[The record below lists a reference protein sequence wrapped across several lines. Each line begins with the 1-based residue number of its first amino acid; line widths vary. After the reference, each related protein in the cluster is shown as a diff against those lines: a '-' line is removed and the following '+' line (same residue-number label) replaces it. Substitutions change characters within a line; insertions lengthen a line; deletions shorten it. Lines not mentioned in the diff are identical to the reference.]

1 MSSGLGERLR
11 AAFGL
16 RLAAWYAGLFVL
28 GSLGIFGLSYAL
40 LARSLEQRDREAVRM
55 RLTAYSSEYETTG
68 PGGLW
73 RTLAA
78 EEALGSHVDLFV
90 RALDRS
96 GETAFISLPGRWAAF
111 DLGRPVTV
119 PAPGTYAWQRLESA
133 TGDDVLE
140 LASLP
145 LPDGA
150 VLQVGRTTRV
160 RREVLQRFRELL
172 GVVLGATIVAGLAG
186 GALLTR
192 RALRP
197 LRDLARTLDGI
208 VRTGRFESR
217 VPSREGGDALDEL
230 VRIVNNMLGRIESLI
245 GAMRGSLDAVAHDL
259 RTPLMRLR
267 VSANRALGGDGG
279 AEDSREALSDCL
291 EEADRVR
298 DMLDSLMDIS
308 EAEAGVM
315 VLHLDDVDVA
325 DLLPESAGLFDVVA
339 EAKGVMLRVFD
350 PGALA
355 LRADRNRVL
364 QALANL
370 LDNAVKNTLA
380 GGEVVLA
387 ARRDGPDVSVT
398 VTDTG
403 IGIAP
408 QDLPHIWERLFRGD
422 RSRSERGLGL
432 GLSLVK
438 AIAVAHGGS
447 VAVDSRPGEGSRFT
461 LRLPAGAAEAS
472 CLAPFTAETSTTAHG
487 KALLRPIH

>member
-1 MSSGLGERLR
+1 
-11 AAFGL
+11 
-16 RLAAWYAGLFVL
+16 V
-28 GSLGIFGLSYAL
+28 
-40 LARSLEQRDREAVRM
+40 
-55 RLTAYSSEYETTG
+55 
-68 PGGLW
+68 
-73 RTLAA
+73 
-78 EEALGSHVDLFV
+78 
-90 RALDRS
+90 
-96 GETAFISLPGRWAAF
+96 
-111 DLGRPVTV
+111 
-119 PAPGTYAWQRLESA
+119 
-133 TGDDVLE
+133 
-140 LASLP
+140 
-145 LPDGA
+145 
-150 VLQVGRTTRV
+150 
-160 RREVLQRFRELL
+160 
-172 GVVLGATIVAGLAG
+172 
-186 GALLTR
+186 
-192 RALRP
+192 
-197 LRDLARTLDGI
+197 
-208 VRTGRFESR
+208 
-217 VPSREGGDALDEL
+217 
-230 VRIVNNMLGRIESLI
+230 
-245 GAMRGSLDAVAHDL
+245 
-259 RTPLMRLR
+259 
-267 VSANRALGGDGG
+267 
-279 AEDSREALSDCL
+279 
-291 EEADRVR
+291 
-298 DMLDSLMDIS
+298 
-308 EAEAGVM
+308 
-315 VLHLDDVDVA
+315 
-325 DLLPESAGLFDVVA
+325 
-339 EAKGVMLRVFD
+339 LRVFD

>member
-1 MSSGLGERLR
+1 MSSRLAERLR

-16 RLAAWYAGLFVL
+16 QLAAWYAGLFVL

-55 RLTAYSSEYETTG
+55 RLTAYASEYETAG
-68 PGGLW
+68 PAGLW

-78 EEALGSHVDLFV
+78 EEALGTHVDLFV
-90 RALDRS
+90 RAVDPS
-96 GETAFISLPGRWAAF
+96 GDTAFLSLPGRWAAF
-111 DLGRPVTV
+111 ALGRPVKV
-119 PAPGTYAWQRLESA
+119 PAPGTYAWQRLESV

-150 VLQVGRTTRV
+150 VLQVGRSTRV

-197 LRDLARTLDGI
+197 LRELAHTLDGI
-208 VRTGRFESR
+208 VRTGRFEAR

-230 VRIVNNMLGRIESLI
+230 VRLVNTLLGRIGSLV
-245 GAMRGSLDAVAHDL
+245 GAMRDSLDAVAHDL

-267 VSANRALGGDGG
+267 VSASRALGSGAG

-315 VLHLDDVDVA
+315 VLHL
-325 DLLPESAGLFDVVA
+325 ESVPVAGLFAEVQGLFEDVA
-339 EAKGVMLRVFD
+339 EEKGVVLRAED
-350 PGALA
+350 AEPLA
-355 LRADRNRVL
+355 LRADRTRVL

-370 LDNAVKNTLA
+370 VDNAVKYVPV
-380 GGEVVLA
+380 GGEVALA
-387 ARRDGPDVSVT
+387 ARPQDTEVLLT
-398 VTDTG
+398 VTDNG
-403 IGIAP
+403 IGIRP
-408 QDLPHIWERLFRGD
+408 EDLPHVWERLFRGD
-422 RSRSERGLGL
+422 RSRSEHGLGL

-438 AIAVAHGGS
+438 AIALAHGGS
-447 VAVDSRPGEGSRFT
+447 VAVESTPGKGSCFT
-461 LRLPAGAAEAS
+461 LRLPADLS
-472 CLAPFTAETSTTAHG
+472 
-487 KALLRPIH
+487 